1 MSGPFCHGPARL
13 SRAPRPL
20 PPRRGAP
27 ISARLLRKG
36 VRRMGGMTVVVGA
49 TGAVGAALARRQAA
63 AGERLLLV
71 GRDAARLA
79 ALAADLPGAA
89 TAVAD
94 ATDAAALR
102 QAIAAAGGEISGLAY
117 CVGSIGL
124 KPLKRTT
131 EADFLDAFRLN
142 ALGAAVAVQAAQ
154 DGLVAAKGAVV
165 LFSTIAARAGF
176 PNHAAI
182 AAAKG
187 AVEGLTVALAAELAP
202 AVRVNCIA
210 PSLTRSAMAAP
221 LIGNPQMAEAI
232 AKQHPIPRLGEA
244 EDQAALADFLLSPA
258 AGWITGQV
266 FGVDG
271 GRSTVRSRG

>member
-1 MSGPFCHGPARL
+1 
-13 SRAPRPL
+13 
-20 PPRRGAP
+20 
-27 ISARLLRKG
+27 
-36 VRRMGGMTVVVGA
+36 MTGTVVVVGA
-49 TGAVGAALARRQAA
+49 TGAVGAALARRCAA
-63 AGERLLLV
+63 RGERVVLV
-71 GRDAARLA
+71 ARDAARLG
-79 ALAADLPGAA
+79 ALAAEIPGSIAA
-89 TAVAD
+89 QAD

-102 QAIAAAGGEISGLAY
+102 AALAAAGPAIAGLAY
-117 CVGSIGL
+117 CVGSIAL
-124 KPLKRTT
+124 KPLKRAT

-142 ALGAAVAVQAAQ
+142 ALGAALAVQAAQ
-154 DGLVAAKGAVV
+154 DALVAAKGSVV
-165 LFSTIAARAGF
+165 LFSTVAARAGF

-221 LIGNPQMAEAI
+221 LLGNPQMAEAI
-232 AKQHPIPRLGEA
+232 AKQHPIPRLGEG
-244 EDQAALADFLLSPA
+244 EDSAALADFLLSPA

-266 FGVDG
+266 LAVDG